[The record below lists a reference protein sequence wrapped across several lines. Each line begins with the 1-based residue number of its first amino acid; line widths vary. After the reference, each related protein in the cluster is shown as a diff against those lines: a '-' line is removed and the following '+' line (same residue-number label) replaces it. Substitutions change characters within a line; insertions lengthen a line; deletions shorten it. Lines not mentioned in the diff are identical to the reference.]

1 MTVYLL
7 TVNSLRIGTN
17 NFVRLYVQAT
27 IAHKISQ
34 KGGISFVDELYLRT
48 LHKPYMT
55 YYQLVIKTFNPLWK
69 DNCG

>member
-1 MTVYLL
+1 MKENEWMTVYLL

-34 KGGISFVDELYLRT
+34 KGGISFVHELYLWT

-55 YYQLVIKTFNPLWK
+55 LGILTAGYKSF
-69 DNCG
+69 